1 MRKFLDAS
9 MMVSYLTNQPQFKNL
24 KKSYCYQKFLDALS
38 PRLKKAIGFIYIK
51 NSTLFIALSHPGFKM
66 ELNYQLDTFK
76 YNMNIL
82 QKHDKKCSEM
92 RVDKVVIFNSKK
104 VSIIKENNEIES
116 TVPYYNEESSGDFE
130 IIGSN
135 DDLVAKFNSIKE
147 KIRCNLN

>member
-1 MRKFLDAS
+1 MKKFLDARAI
-9 MMVSYLTNQPQFKNL
+9 VSYLTDQPKFKNL

-51 NSTLFIALSHPGFKM
+51 NRTLFIALSHPGFKM

-76 YNMNIL
+76 YNMNML
-82 QKHDKKCSEM
+82 KKYDNRCGEM
-92 RVDKVVIFNSKK
+92 GVDKVVIFNSNR
-104 VSIIKENNEIES
+104 VSIIKDNENIES
-116 TVPYYNEESSGDFE
+116 SIPYYNEASTGEFK

-135 DDLVAKFNSIKE
+135 SDLVAKFNSIKE